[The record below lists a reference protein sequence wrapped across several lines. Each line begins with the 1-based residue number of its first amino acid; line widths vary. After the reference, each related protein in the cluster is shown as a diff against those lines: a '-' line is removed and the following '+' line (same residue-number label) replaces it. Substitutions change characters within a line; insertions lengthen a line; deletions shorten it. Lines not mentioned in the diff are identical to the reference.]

1 MKQILFILLFS
12 IVPLSW
18 AEECYEGSQIQ
29 IIGKI
34 VSVEREALPELD
46 AETGIFSSKGMKTI
60 YLLETNDPVCFSTSN
75 GMINNS
81 ETKQIQLVLK
91 DSQKSEFKNLE
102 GKQVSLIVEGYYE
115 GLTQHTIRVV
125 VFEKIRVL
133 AWMEGS
139 DELVFPFEVYPKVLE
154 PNARIAQST
163 IMHELCDDDSDST
176 FCKADIP
183 NDCSPSG
190 RGWFPIF
197 TNKEGKIIDIGSNPE
212 DEYTKCQSKE
222 EFNICTAK
230 PEGWDLSL
238 VEKEEICFGY

>member
-1 MKQILFILLFS
+1 MKQILFILLLS

-34 VSVEREALPELD
+34 VLVEREALPELD
-46 AETGIFSSKGMKTI
+46 AETGIFSSNGMKTI
-60 YLLETNDPVCFSTSN
+60 YLLETNDPVCFSTST

-133 AWMEGS
+133 EKGS
-139 DELVFPFEVYPKVLE
+139 DGLVFPFEVYPKVLE
-154 PNARIAQST
+154 PNARKNLISVRLNQKDG
-163 IMHELCDDDSDST
+163 I
-176 FCKADIP
+176 
-183 NDCSPSG
+183 
-190 RGWFPIF
+190 
-197 TNKEGKIIDIGSNPE
+197 
-212 DEYTKCQSKE
+212 
-222 EFNICTAK
+222 
-230 PEGWDLSL
+230 
-238 VEKEEICFGY
+238 

>member
-1 MKQILFILLFS
+1 MKRLLLVLLLS

-46 AETGIFSSKGMKTI
+46 AETGIFSSKGMKTN
-60 YLLETNDPVCFSTSN
+60 YLLETNDSVCFSTSN
-75 GMINNS
+75 GTIDNS

-91 DSQKSEFKNLE
+91 DSQKSEFKDLE
-102 GKQVSLIVEGYYE
+102 NEQVTLIVKEYYE
-115 GLTQHTIRVV
+115 GLTQNTIRAI
-125 VFEKIRVL
+125 VFEEIGVL
-133 AWMEGS
+133 EKGS
-139 DELVFPFEVYPKVLE
+139 DELVFPFEVYPKILE

-163 IMHELCDDDSDST
+163 IVYTLCNDDSDNT

-183 NDCSPSG
+183 NDCTPSG

-197 TNKEGKIIDIGSNPE
+197 TNEEGKIIDIGSEPGGA
-212 DEYTKCQSKE
+212 YTQCISKE
-222 EFNICTAK
+222 EFNICNAE

-238 VEKEEICFGY
+238 VEKEKICFGY